1 MADHFKSAVGCANCG
16 QVLRMS
22 VAAFCSDECRSERL
36 AIMDDGGGLC
46 TICGV
51 GHHGWV
57 LEGIWQ
63 GMLIQVCSD
72 PCLHDLLGRMKEVS
86 RVWVEGGK

>member
-16 QVLRMS
+16 RVLRMS

-36 AIMDDGGGLC
+36 SIMDDGGGLC
-46 TICGV
+46 TICGDQ
-51 GHHGWV
+51 HLTWV
-57 LEGIWQ
+57 MDGIWQ

-72 PCLHDLLGRMKEVS
+72 SCLHVLLNRMREVA
-86 RVWVEGGK
+86 RT